1 MKLNLKYSPN
11 RFVATQ
17 APKTEDKVKPVPTPA
32 PKTEAKV
39 KAAPKKVAKKTEV
52 ADK

>member
-11 RFVATQ
+11 RFVATP
-17 APKTEDKVKPVPTPA
+17 APEPEAKVESVPTPT

-39 KAAPKKVAKKTEV
+39 KAAPKKAAKKTEV

>member
-11 RFVATQ
+11 RFVATP
-17 APKTEDKVKPVPTPA
+17 APEPEDKVAPA
-32 PKTEAKV
+32 PNTEAKV
-39 KAAPKKVAKKTEV
+39 KSAPKKVAKKTEV

>member
-1 MKLNLKYSPN
+1 MKLNLKYSSN
-11 RFVATQ
+11 RFVAT
-17 APKTEDKVKPVPTPA
+17 PT

-39 KAAPKKVAKKTEV
+39 KAAPKKAAKKTEA